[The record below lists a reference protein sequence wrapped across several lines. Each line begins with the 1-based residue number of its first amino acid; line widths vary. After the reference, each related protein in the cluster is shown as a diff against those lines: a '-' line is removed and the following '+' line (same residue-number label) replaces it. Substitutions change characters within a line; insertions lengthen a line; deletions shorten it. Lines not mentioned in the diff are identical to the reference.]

1 MMTCYFWVFFV
12 KGVGRVTEGV
22 GTTESTDILYV
33 SVKVT
38 CTMKLNIE
46 ENFKIWMLRF
56 LGKRIYYLT

>member
-1 MMTCYFWVFFV
+1 MTCYFWFFFV
-12 KGVGRVTEGV
+12 KGVGSVIEGV
-22 GTTESTDILYV
+22 GTNESTDILYV